1 MRTPTSAG
9 QPGPGGVFRADLATD
24 PASARQA
31 RVSVRQALAA
41 WGMDDPSGDAE
52 LLASELVAN
61 AAEHTGSHQIGFVLR
76 RHTGHDGQR
85 GVACEVTDTSP
96 VLPRPRQDRASD
108 ERGRGLVVVTVLAA
122 ISGVRPEASGKTTWF
137 TLTLPGRPATTCP
150 AARRQPGRDPEAG
163 A

>member
-1 MRTPTSAG
+1 MGIPTSAG
-9 QPGPGGVFRADLATD
+9 QPGHGGVFRADLATD

-76 RHTGHDGQR
+76 RHTGRDGRR
-85 GVACEVTDTSP
+85 GVTCEVTDTSP
-96 VLPRPRQDRASD
+96 ILPRPRQASAGD
-108 ERGRGLVVVTVLAA
+108 ERGRGLAIVTALAA
-122 ISGVRPEASGKTTWF
+122 TSGVRLEASGKTAWF
-137 TLTLPGRPATTCP
+137 TLTLPGRAAATCP
-150 AARRQPGRDPEAG
+150 AARRQPGREPEAR